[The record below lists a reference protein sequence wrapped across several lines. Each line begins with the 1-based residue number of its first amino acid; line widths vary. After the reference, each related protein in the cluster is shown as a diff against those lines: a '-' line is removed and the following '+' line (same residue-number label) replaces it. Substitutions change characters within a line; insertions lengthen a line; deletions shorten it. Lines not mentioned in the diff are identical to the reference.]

1 MEKQLEE
8 YQQRL
13 IGNQRLD
20 TDLNKYKQDIDDL
33 NKQSDMDKKRM
44 CELCE
49 KNAKL
54 ELEMKNLL
62 NQNVNLD
69 EELNYYKQKFTFTS
83 AELTK
88 QQQLVSNVNKTM
100 ATQNTQLIEKNKL
113 KLCESEQQIKELHKL
128 IKLKDQ
134 ELSRLKENSR
144 SKEIRNDECMAKLK
158 ALDDQLSIEQDNKVK
173 LERVLDQHKSEIK
186 ELQNKLDDC
195 VNETKKLDHSIRAAA
210 KSNEIKTSENE
221 ENFGKLVESHEQ
233 LNQSYKNLLN
243 DHEQLQKLYLTL
255 ESDYDELYNELT
267 KKNSMING
275 LNSDFDELNMKYT
288 ASLDM
293 IDNLETKLRTFTE
306 RDVNDMS
313 TETEKTG
320 DTEAKLDN
328 FYQEKLKI
336 LNTEISELNQKQIES
351 ESQMK
356 SLNESL
362 KISSTELTGL
372 KSSEQHLN
380 AELVKQQES
389 FKVQFMQMNQL
400 NGKIQAMEI
409 LNEKLEDEKAQLF
422 EQLHILLQ
430 QNQEILTQT
439 LTDKDLYHEETKAY
453 MQQLNNLKR
462 QKEILEQKIMEQYK
476 NCPSLTQKPK

>member
-69 EELNYYKQKFTFTS
+69 EELNYYKQKYTFTS

-88 QQQLVSNVNKTM
+88 QQQVVNNFNKTM
-100 ATQNTQLIEKNKL
+100 ATQNTQLIEMNKI
-113 KLCESEQQIKELHKL
+113 KLAESDQQNKELNKL

-158 ALDDQLSIEQDNKVK
+158 ALDAQLNIEQDNKMK
-173 LERVLDQHKSEIK
+173 LERVLDQHKLEIK
-186 ELQNKLDDC
+186 DLQNKLDDC

-210 KSNEIKTSENE
+210 KSNEIKTTENE

-233 LNQSYKNLLN
+233 LNQSYKNLLK

-255 ESDYDELYNELT
+255 ESEYDELYSELT

-275 LNSDFDELNMKYT
+275 INGDFDELNMKYT
-288 ASLDM
+288 GSLDM
-293 IDNLETKLRTFTE
+293 IDNLEKKLKTVTE
-306 RDVNDMS
+306 KDVKNMS
-313 TETEKTG
+313 TETEKIG
-320 DTEAKLDN
+320 DTETKLEN
-328 FYQEKLKI
+328 FYQNKLNA
-336 LNTEISELNQKQIES
+336 LNKEISELNSKQKES
-351 ESQMK
+351 ETEMK
-356 SLNESL
+356 SLTENL
-362 KISSTELTGL
+362 KISSDELSLTKG
-372 KSSEQHLN
+372 SEQRLGD
-380 AELVKQQES
+380 ELAKQQEN
-389 FKVQFMQMNQL
+389 FQMQFMQMNQL

-409 LNEKLEDEKAQLF
+409 LNEKLEDEKSQLF

-439 LTDKDLYHEETKAY
+439 LANKDLYHEETKAY

-476 NCPSLTQKPK
+476 NCPSTQKPK